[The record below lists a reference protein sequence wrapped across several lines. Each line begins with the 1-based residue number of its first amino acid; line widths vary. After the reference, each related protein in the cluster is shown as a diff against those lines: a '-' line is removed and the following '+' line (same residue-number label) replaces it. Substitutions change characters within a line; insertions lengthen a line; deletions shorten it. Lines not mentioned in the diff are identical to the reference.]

1 MITKRI
7 LLVIIRISIE
17 LNINKNIL
25 LCGIFQNQNYKIECP
40 NLTTIVL
47 ENLTQLYFPTNLCRF
62 ELWFTLGIMM
72 SNKDFNL
79 KCRFCHLMFQV
90 RLFLTMIFNI
100 LCLCLNMKIHYYV
113 CKVTKVIMSPLFSSR
128 YTLFTITPP

>member
-25 LCGIFQNQNYKIECP
+25 LCGIFQNQNYKIEYP

-47 ENLTQLYFPTNLCRF
+47 ENLTQLYFPTHPLICTA
-62 ELWFTLGIMM
+62 LQITLME
-72 SNKDFNL
+72 
-79 KCRFCHLMFQV
+79 V
-90 RLFLTMIFNI
+90 
-100 LCLCLNMKIHYYV
+100 
-113 CKVTKVIMSPLFSSR
+113 
-128 YTLFTITPP
+128 